1 MASTARVN
9 QETREALLRA
19 RKAEIEEDPEKLE
32 KILKETEQEQLGWEL
47 FYHGRMSLAEVIAE
61 LEPHLQP
68 TDMDVAIEVLRD
80 ALARLPHTPGG
91 LAVKNFISVFAPRSF
106 SLRPAN
112 PLWQLSMSRIYL
124 LGSLRRR
131 RLWQAI
137 SYRRVSRSAAL

>member
-68 TDMDVAIEVLRD
+68 QIWMWQLRYSGMHSQD
-80 ALARLPHTPGG
+80 FHTPPG
-91 LAVKNFISVFAPRSF
+91 A
-106 SLRPAN
+106 
-112 PLWQLSMSRIYL
+112 
-124 LGSLRRR
+124 
-131 RLWQAI
+131 
-137 SYRRVSRSAAL
+137 